1 MRLCGYY
8 TKKRMD
14 KGCKKIVPL
23 GKERDGQ
30 RLMTSF
36 FKRLMQPQQDPKL
49 LRQGGLRDASQ
60 PQGTGSRK
68 QARVRLNR
76 DLMENMVKVRALSQN
91 STDLLERQ
99 IEVSG
104 VPVAILM
111 CEGMVNLQLFT
122 QILVRP
128 LTELSLENA
137 DGEAVARWVSRET
150 VLSGDQKEFFTYDEL
165 FSFLMA
171 GFVVLLIDGVD
182 RGIACGMQGYS
193 FRSVSEP
200 STEMNITGSREGFV
214 EPIRVNQTMIRR
226 RLRSPSLKFEMYPI
240 GEKSRTDICLVYL
253 TDTAD
258 PRMVEEVKRRLGK
271 LSSDILL
278 SQGYLRPYLEGQ
290 PLSPFSS
297 VGTTER
303 PDTLC
308 AKINEGR
315 IGILVDGTPFALVV
329 PYLFEEHFQ
338 SMDDY
343 SYRPYYGSFIRLLK
357 YFAFLLSIFLPGGYV
372 AITSFSPEM
381 LPDSLLF
388 NIAAS
393 EQQTPFSMMTEAL
406 VIHLIYEIMRE
417 AGLRLPRPVGHAVN
431 IIGALVI
438 GDAAVKAGII
448 GSSMVMVVALTAL
461 SSFVVP
467 SLYEPAAILK
477 FVFILVG
484 GTWGLFGI
492 SVGFV
497 LLLTNLCALESLGV
511 PVMAPLSP
519 CAPADLRDGLWRT
532 GWKKLGSFRLRIQ
545 DLPGSGWK
553 QQEQGGKEDE

>member
-1 MRLCGYY
+1 MRILYKEKNGQGSQ
-8 TKKRMD
+8 KF
-14 KGCKKIVPL
+14 VPL

-278 SQGYLRPYLEGQ
+278 SQGYLRPYLEGK
-290 PLSPFSS
+290 PFSPFSS

-417 AGLRLPRPVGHAVN
+417 AGLRLPRPVGHAVS

>member
-1 MRLCGYY
+1 MRILYKEKNGQGSQ
-8 TKKRMD
+8 KF
-14 KGCKKIVPL
+14 VPL

-171 GFVVLLIDGVD
+171 GFVVLLIDGVN

-417 AGLRLPRPVGHAVN
+417 AGLRLPRPVGHAVS

>member
-1 MRLCGYY
+1 
-8 TKKRMD
+8 MD

-171 GFVVLLIDGVD
+171 GFVELLIDGVD

-343 SYRPYYGSFIRLLK
+343 SYRPYYGSLIRLLK

-417 AGLRLPRPVGHAVN
+417 AGLRLPRPVGHAVS

>member
-1 MRLCGYY
+1 
-8 TKKRMD
+8 MD

-99 IEVSG
+99 IVVSG
-104 VPVAILM
+104 VPVALLM

-417 AGLRLPRPVGHAVN
+417 AGLRLPRPVGHAVS

>member
-1 MRLCGYY
+1 MRILYKEKNGQGSQ
-8 TKKRMD
+8 KF
-14 KGCKKIVPL
+14 VPL

-200 STEMNITGSREGFV
+200 STEMNITASREGFV

-417 AGLRLPRPVGHAVN
+417 AGLRLPRPVGHAVS

-511 PVMAPLSP
+511 PIMAPLSP

>member
-1 MRLCGYY
+1 
-8 TKKRMD
+8 MD

-278 SQGYLRPYLEGQ
+278 SQGYLRPYLEGK
-290 PLSPFSS
+290 PFSPFSS

-343 SYRPYYGSFIRLLK
+343 SYRSYYGSFIRLLK

-417 AGLRLPRPVGHAVN
+417 AGLRLPRPVGHAVS

>member
-1 MRLCGYY
+1 MRILYKEKNGQGSQ
-8 TKKRMD
+8 KF
-14 KGCKKIVPL
+14 VPL

-417 AGLRLPRPVGHAVN
+417 AGLRLPRPVGHAVS

-545 DLPGSGWK
+545 DLPGGGWK

>member
-1 MRLCGYY
+1 MRILYKEKNGQGSQ
-8 TKKRMD
+8 KF
-14 KGCKKIVPL
+14 VPL

-137 DGEAVARWVSRET
+137 DGEAVARWVSRQT

-278 SQGYLRPYLEGQ
+278 SQGYLRPYLEGK

-417 AGLRLPRPVGHAVN
+417 AGLRLPRPVGHAVS

>member
-1 MRLCGYY
+1 
-8 TKKRMD
+8 MD

-381 LPDSLLF
+381 LPDSLLL

-417 AGLRLPRPVGHAVN
+417 AGLRLPRPVGHAVS

>member
-1 MRLCGYY
+1 
-8 TKKRMD
+8 MD

-128 LTELSLENA
+128 LIELSLENA

-417 AGLRLPRPVGHAVN
+417 AGLRLPRPVGHAVS

>member
-1 MRLCGYY
+1 
-8 TKKRMD
+8 MD

-258 PRMVEEVKRRLGK
+258 PRMVEEVKRRLDK

-417 AGLRLPRPVGHAVN
+417 AGLRLPRPVGHAVS

>member
-1 MRLCGYY
+1 
-8 TKKRMD
+8 MD

-76 DLMENMVKVRALSQN
+76 DLMEN
-91 STDLLERQ
+91 TDLLERQ

-417 AGLRLPRPVGHAVN
+417 AGLRLPRPVGHAVS

>member
-1 MRLCGYY
+1 
-8 TKKRMD
+8 MD

-36 FKRLMQPQQDPKL
+36 FKRLMQPQQDLKL

-258 PRMVEEVKRRLGK
+258 PRMVEEVKHRLGK

-417 AGLRLPRPVGHAVN
+417 AGLRLPRPVGHAVS

-467 SLYEPAAILK
+467 SLYEPAAVLK

>member
-1 MRLCGYY
+1 
-8 TKKRMD
+8 MD

-137 DGEAVARWVSRET
+137 NGEAVARWVSRET

-343 SYRPYYGSFIRLLK
+343 SYRPCYGSFIRLLK

-381 LPDSLLF
+381 LPDTLLF

-417 AGLRLPRPVGHAVN
+417 AGLRLPRPVGHAVS

-553 QQEQGGKEDE
+553 QQKQGGKEDE

>member
-1 MRLCGYY
+1 
-8 TKKRMD
+8 
-14 KGCKKIVPL
+14 
-23 GKERDGQ
+23 
-30 RLMTSF
+30 
-36 FKRLMQPQQDPKL
+36 
-49 LRQGGLRDASQ
+49 
-60 PQGTGSRK
+60 
-68 QARVRLNR
+68 
-76 DLMENMVKVRALSQN
+76 MENMVKVRALSQN

-357 YFAFLLSIFLPGGYV
+357 YFAFHFSAGRLCRHHLLQS
-372 AITSFSPEM
+372 
-381 LPDSLLF
+381 
-388 NIAAS
+388 
-393 EQQTPFSMMTEAL
+393 
-406 VIHLIYEIMRE
+406 R
-417 AGLRLPRPVGHAVN
+417 
-431 IIGALVI
+431 
-438 GDAAVKAGII
+438 DAAGQ
-448 GSSMVMVVALTAL
+448 
-461 SSFVVP
+461 
-467 SLYEPAAILK
+467 PA
-477 FVFILVG
+477 V
-484 GTWGLFGI
+484 
-492 SVGFV
+492 
-497 LLLTNLCALESLGV
+497 
-511 PVMAPLSP
+511 
-519 CAPADLRDGLWRT
+519 
-532 GWKKLGSFRLRIQ
+532 
-545 DLPGSGWK
+545 
-553 QQEQGGKEDE
+553 

>member
-1 MRLCGYY
+1 MRILYKEKNGQGSQ
-8 TKKRMD
+8 KF
-14 KGCKKIVPL
+14 VPL

-278 SQGYLRPYLEGQ
+278 SQGYLRPYLEGK

-417 AGLRLPRPVGHAVN
+417 AGLRLPRPVGHAVS

-553 QQEQGGKEDE
+553 QQEQGGKKDE

>member
-1 MRLCGYY
+1 MRILYKEKNGQGSQ
-8 TKKRMD
+8 KF
-14 KGCKKIVPL
+14 VPL

-150 VLSGDQKEFFTYDEL
+150 VLSGDQKEFFTYNEL

-278 SQGYLRPYLEGQ
+278 SQGYLRPYLEGK
-290 PLSPFSS
+290 PFSPFSS

-417 AGLRLPRPVGHAVN
+417 AGLRLPRPVGHAVS

>member
-1 MRLCGYY
+1 
-8 TKKRMD
+8 MD

-76 DLMENMVKVRALSQN
+76 DLMENMIKVRALSQN

-171 GFVVLLIDGVD
+171 GFVVLLIDGVN

-417 AGLRLPRPVGHAVN
+417 AGLRLPRPVGHAVS

>member
-1 MRLCGYY
+1 
-8 TKKRMD
+8 MD

-290 PLSPFSS
+290 PFSPFSS

-381 LPDSLLF
+381 LPDTLLF

-417 AGLRLPRPVGHAVN
+417 AGLRLPRPVGHAVS

-497 LLLTNLCALESLGV
+497 LLLTNLCTLESLGV

>member
-1 MRLCGYY
+1 
-8 TKKRMD
+8 MD

-49 LRQGGLRDASQ
+49 LRQGGLRDAAQ

-417 AGLRLPRPVGHAVN
+417 AGLRLPRPVGHAVS

>member
-1 MRLCGYY
+1 
-8 TKKRMD
+8 MD

-381 LPDSLLF
+381 LPDTLLF

-417 AGLRLPRPVGHAVN
+417 AGLRLPRPVGHAVS

-553 QQEQGGKEDE
+553 QQKHGGKEDE

>member
-1 MRLCGYY
+1 
-8 TKKRMD
+8 MD

-76 DLMENMVKVRALSQN
+76 ALMENMVKVRALSQN

-137 DGEAVARWVSRET
+137 DGEAVARWVSRQT

-381 LPDSLLF
+381 LPDTLLF

-417 AGLRLPRPVGHAVN
+417 AGLRLPRPVGHAVS

-467 SLYEPAAILK
+467 SLYEPAAVLK

-497 LLLTNLCALESLGV
+497 LLLTNLCSLESLGV

-553 QQEQGGKEDE
+553 QQKQGGKEDE

>member
-1 MRLCGYY
+1 
-8 TKKRMD
+8 MD
-14 KGCKKIVPL
+14 KGYKKIVPL

-137 DGEAVARWVSRET
+137 DGEAVARWVSRQT

-381 LPDSLLF
+381 LPDTLLF

-417 AGLRLPRPVGHAVN
+417 AGLRLPRPVGHAVS

-448 GSSMVMVVALTAL
+448 GSSMVMVVALTAV

-467 SLYEPAAILK
+467 SLHEPAAILK

-553 QQEQGGKEDE
+553 QQKQGGKEDE

>member
-1 MRLCGYY
+1 M
-8 TKKRMD
+8 
-14 KGCKKIVPL
+14 
-23 GKERDGQ
+23 
-30 RLMTSF
+30 
-36 FKRLMQPQQDPKL
+36 
-49 LRQGGLRDASQ
+49 
-60 PQGTGSRK
+60 
-68 QARVRLNR
+68 
-76 DLMENMVKVRALSQN
+76 
-91 STDLLERQ
+91 
-99 IEVSG
+99 
-104 VPVAILM
+104 
-111 CEGMVNLQLFT
+111 
-122 QILVRP
+122 
-128 LTELSLENA
+128 
-137 DGEAVARWVSRET
+137 
-150 VLSGDQKEFFTYDEL
+150 
-165 FSFLMA
+165 
-171 GFVVLLIDGVD
+171 IDGVD

-381 LPDSLLF
+381 LPDTLLF

-417 AGLRLPRPVGHAVN
+417 AGLRLPRPVGHAVS

-467 SLYEPAAILK
+467 SLYEPAAVLK

-484 GTWGLFGI
+484 GT

-553 QQEQGGKEDE
+553 QQKQGGKADE

>member
-1 MRLCGYY
+1 
-8 TKKRMD
+8 MD
-14 KGCKKIVPL
+14 KGYKKIVPL

-137 DGEAVARWVSRET
+137 DGEAVARWVSRQT

-417 AGLRLPRPVGHAVN
+417 AGLRLPRPVGHAVS

>member
-1 MRLCGYY
+1 
-8 TKKRMD
+8 MD
-14 KGCKKIVPL
+14 KGYKKIVPL

-36 FKRLMQPQQDPKL
+36 FKRLIQPQQDPKL

-60 PQGTGSRK
+60 PQRTGSRK

-137 DGEAVARWVSRET
+137 DGEAVARWVSRQT

-381 LPDSLLF
+381 LPDTLLF

-417 AGLRLPRPVGHAVN
+417 AGLRLPRPVGHAVS

-467 SLYEPAAILK
+467 SLYEPAAVLK

-497 LLLTNLCALESLGV
+497 LLLTNLCSLESLGV

-553 QQEQGGKEDE
+553 QQKQGGKEDE

>member
-1 MRLCGYY
+1 
-8 TKKRMD
+8 MD

-214 EPIRVNQTMIRR
+214 EPIRVNQTLIRR

-417 AGLRLPRPVGHAVN
+417 AGLRLPRPVGHAVS

-461 SSFVVP
+461 SSFGVP

>member
-1 MRLCGYY
+1 
-8 TKKRMD
+8 MD

-111 CEGMVNLQLFT
+111 CEGMINLQLFT

-290 PLSPFSS
+290 PFSPFSS

-417 AGLRLPRPVGHAVN
+417 AGLRLPRPVGHAVS

>member
-1 MRLCGYY
+1 MQ
-8 TKKRMD
+8 KF
-14 KGCKKIVPL
+14 VPL

-417 AGLRLPRPVGHAVN
+417 AGLRLPRPVGHAVS

>member
-1 MRLCGYY
+1 
-8 TKKRMD
+8 MD

-214 EPIRVNQTMIRR
+214 EPIRVNQTLIRR

-417 AGLRLPRPVGHAVN
+417 AGLRLPRPVGHAVS

-511 PVMAPLSP
+511 PIMAPLSP

>member
-1 MRLCGYY
+1 
-8 TKKRMD
+8 MD
-14 KGCKKIVPL
+14 KGYKKIVPL

-76 DLMENMVKVRALSQN
+76 DLMENMVKVRAFSQN

-381 LPDSLLF
+381 LPDTLLF

-417 AGLRLPRPVGHAVN
+417 AGLRLPRPVGHAVS

-497 LLLTNLCALESLGV
+497 LLLTNLCSLESLGV

-553 QQEQGGKEDE
+553 QQKQGGKEDE

>member
-1 MRLCGYY
+1 
-8 TKKRMD
+8 MD

-49 LRQGGLRDASQ
+49 LRQGGLRDAAQ

-137 DGEAVARWVSRET
+137 DGEAIARWVSRET

-417 AGLRLPRPVGHAVN
+417 AGLRLPRPVGHAVS

-511 PVMAPLSP
+511 PIMAPLSP

>member
-1 MRLCGYY
+1 
-8 TKKRMD
+8 MD

-137 DGEAVARWVSRET
+137 DGEAVARWVSRQT

-381 LPDSLLF
+381 LPDTLLF

-417 AGLRLPRPVGHAVN
+417 AGLRLPRPVGHAVS

-467 SLYEPAAILK
+467 SLYEPAAVLK

-553 QQEQGGKEDE
+553 QQKQGGKADE

>member
-1 MRLCGYY
+1 MRILYKEKNGQ
-8 TKKRMD
+8 
-14 KGCKKIVPL
+14 GLQKIVPL

-417 AGLRLPRPVGHAVN
+417 AGLRLPRPVGHAVS

-497 LLLTNLCALESLGV
+497 LLLTNLCTLESLGV

-553 QQEQGGKEDE
+553 QQKQGGKEDE

>member
-1 MRLCGYY
+1 
-8 TKKRMD
+8 MD

-137 DGEAVARWVSRET
+137 DGEAVARWVSRQT

-381 LPDSLLF
+381 LPDTLLF

-417 AGLRLPRPVGHAVN
+417 AGLRLPRPVGHAVS

-467 SLYEPAAILK
+467 SLYEPAAVLK

-553 QQEQGGKEDE
+553 QQKQGGKEDE

>member
-1 MRLCGYY
+1 
-8 TKKRMD
+8 MD

-343 SYRPYYGSFIRLLK
+343 SYRPYYGSFIRLLN

-417 AGLRLPRPVGHAVN
+417 AGLRLPRPVGHAVS

>member
-1 MRLCGYY
+1 
-8 TKKRMD
+8 MD

-128 LTELSLENA
+128 LTDLSLENA

-214 EPIRVNQTMIRR
+214 EPIRVNQTLIRR

-417 AGLRLPRPVGHAVN
+417 AGLRLPRPVGHAVS